1 MQAAILGTGG
11 LGRIITLELASDP
24 RVDEIVIADKR
35 GDRSRA
41 LKSLG
46 KTATLQALEADV
58 KDPYALRRVLADADV
73 AVNATLPEHNIR
85 IMEACLEVGCS
96 YVDTSGYSPRM
107 PGEKGGVLDQLGRNE
122 AWRERGLTAIV
133 SMGSDP
139 GLSNVMARVASE
151 RFATIDRVL
160 VRKAATGE
168 KETDGFP
175 LYSREIFL
183 HDALAPPLV
192 WDGTAFVEREPV
204 SGEEDYAFP
213 APIGKRHV
221 HLFRHEEVLTLP
233 EHLGKPVGWVD
244 YKHDIRPELVQAIH
258 AFHAL
263 GLLDPHHTVKIGTSH
278 IPFRE
283 AFLAA
288 IPEPSTLI
296 GPMGGALAIVVEIHG
311 TKTDGS
317 KGAVRASLTMEH
329 REANRRRGTT
339 AERFLTAAAS
349 ATGVIMIL
357 PKRVPRK
364 GVLAPEEL
372 PPEHLL
378 PELEAR
384 GVKFQI
390 EDLAAE
396 VGPSERTST

>member
-1 MQAAILGTGG
+1 MWRTDRRSPEENEVETSKRRPPLRCDVQAVILGTGG

-24 RVDEIVIADKR
+24 RVEEIVIADKR

-46 KTATLQALEADV
+46 KTATIQALEADV

-107 PGEKGGVLDQLGRNE
+107 PGEKGGVLDQLGRDA

-151 RFATIDRVL
+151 QFATIDRVL

-183 HDALAPPLV
+183 HDALTPPV
-192 WDGTAFVEREPV
+192 IWDGTGFVEREPV

-221 HLFRHEEVLTLP
+221 HLFRHEEVFTLP
-233 EHLGKPVGWVD
+233 QHMGKPIGWVD
-244 YKHDIRPELVQAIH
+244 YKHDIRPELVQAIL

-263 GLLDPHHTVKIGTSH
+263 GLLDPHHTVKIGTVH
-278 IPFRE
+278 IPFRRRSSRRSPN
-283 AFLAA
+283 LRRSSVPWAA
-288 IPEPSTLI
+288 PSRSSWRST
-296 GPMGGALAIVVEIHG
+296 A
-311 TKTDGS
+311 
-317 KGAVRASLTMEH
+317 
-329 REANRRRGTT
+329 RRRTD
-339 AERFLTAAAS
+339 R
-349 ATGVIMIL
+349 
-357 PKRVPRK
+357 RVPY
-364 GVLAPEEL
+364 G
-372 PPEHLL
+372 H
-378 PELEAR
+378 
-384 GVKFQI
+384 
-390 EDLAAE
+390 
-396 VGPSERTST
+396 PSRWSIGKRTGDEGRPRNDS